1 MAPVVHGLEQQWGDR
16 INFVYLDIDD
26 PDTTPFKRD
35 YGYRYQPH
43 FLLLDGEGRIV
54 DQWVGPVAE
63 GTFVSAFEALLP

>member
-35 YGYRYQPH
+35 FGYRYQPH
-43 FLLLDGEGRIV
+43 FLLLDGQGQIV

-63 GTFVSAFEALLP
+63 GTFVSAFESLLP